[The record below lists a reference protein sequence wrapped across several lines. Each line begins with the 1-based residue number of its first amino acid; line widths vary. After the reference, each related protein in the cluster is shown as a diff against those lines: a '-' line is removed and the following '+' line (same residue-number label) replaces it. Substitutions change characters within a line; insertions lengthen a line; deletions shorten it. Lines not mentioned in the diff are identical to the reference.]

1 MIKKSL
7 VALAVTFSLVT
18 FSGCGKKEIAQHEK
32 VTINKGQVAT
42 KIAIGSNLDTLN
54 LKDQFDKNGTI
65 SASTKKAVFAFTKPT
80 GHLVIEYLNSKNED
94 FLAKNN
100 IQVIADVSRIPS
112 LILNYVVLSDLQKSK
127 YQILMFLDEKVSA
140 EYRNEKNPDSIMVV
154 TLDNLKVTGVSFVTS
169 LEDFKKEI
177 E

>member
-7 VALAVTFSLVT
+7 IVLAVTFSLVA
-18 FSGCGKKEIAQHEK
+18 FAGCGKKEIVQHEK
-32 VTINKGQVAT
+32 MTINKGQVAT

-65 SASTKKAVFAFTKPT
+65 SADTKKAVFAFTKPT
-80 GHLVIEYLNSKNED
+80 GHLVIEYLNSQSED
-94 FLAKNN
+94 FLAKNS

-112 LILNYVVLSDLQKSK
+112 LILDYVVLSDLQKSK

-140 EYRNEKNPDSIMVV
+140 EYRNEKNPDSIMIVS
-154 TLDNLKVTGVSFVTS
+154 LDNLKVTGVSFVTS